1 MPRNDPPNPY
11 MEFSVEELA
20 KACMQ
25 KAGEIQRRP
34 QRTKAGDD
42 IAYLL
47 IACAHTLDPP
57 DVPGTGDEFYPR

>member
-11 MEFSVEELA
+11 MEFTPEELA

-25 KAGEIQRRP
+25 KAGEIQGRP
-34 QRTKAGDD
+34 QRTKAGDE

-47 IACAHTLDPP
+47 IACAWTLDPP
-57 DVPGTGDEFYPR
+57 ETPQVGEEFYPR